1 MSYLL
6 SLCLLF
12 IRQPCNYRWSSW
24 KIFLFLTFSVSLS
37 QYGTWCKSNSP
48 EVSMRT
54 AYGAPNYYNPP
65 LPFVSHKTV
74 CHAPRNI
81 HWSVPHWILIRQEK
95 CDVCIQFIT
104 IDYGETFH
112 PMLSGN
118 LAFICLWIK
127 LFHSLLSP
135 TSYFSSRF
143 FFVGKSN
150 YIHTCFAS

>member
-6 SLCLLF
+6 SLCLLY
-12 IRQPCNYRWSSW
+12 IGQPCNYRWLSY

-37 QYGTWCKSNSP
+37 QYGTWYKSYSP
-48 EVSMRT
+48 LVSMRT
-54 AYGAPNYYNPP
+54 AYGAPNYDTPP
-65 LPFVSHKTV
+65 LPFVSLTTV

-95 CDVCIQFIT
+95 CVVCIQYIT
-104 IDYGETFH
+104 IDYGEIFH
-112 PMLSGN
+112 PVLSGN

-127 LFHSLLSP
+127 LFHSFFSP

-143 FFVGKSN
+143 FFCGKIKLHS
-150 YIHTCFAS
+150 YMFC

>member
-6 SLCLLF
+6 SLCLLY
-12 IRQPCNYRWSSW
+12 IGQPCNYRWLSY

-37 QYGTWCKSNSP
+37 QYGTWYKSYSP
-48 EVSMRT
+48 LVSMRT
-54 AYGAPNYYNPP
+54 AYGAPNYDTPPP
-65 LPFVSHKTV
+65 LPFVSLTTV

-95 CDVCIQFIT
+95 CVLCIQYIT

-112 PMLSGN
+112 PVLSGN

-143 FFVGKSN
+143 FCGKIKLHS
-150 YIHTCFAS
+150 YMFC